1 MAGYRLFSGKMS
13 LLDHSLK
20 YREPEASSPEDP
32 TYITLSYIQ
41 SFHNRAMKLIKGIR

>member
-13 LLDHSLK
+13 SLDHSLK

-32 TYITLSYIQ
+32 TYITLPYIQ
-41 SFHNRAMKLIKGIR
+41 SFHNRAMKLIKGIK